1 MTHADTARLVALVRR
16 TADLIDA
23 DLDTARRRA
32 AEWRTPSRQPDGPGP
47 RGHISDPTGTAAT
60 TTHRDP
66 TASLA
71 ADLDRHT
78 RALAAACTD
87 LAADLDRARTV
98 PPTRT
103 GIDAADATALI
114 THNRTDGYCEACSTY
129 AAGTNGDRLRPI
141 RGARFCDPCRKAW
154 ARLIES
160 GDVTY
165 ADIDHAF
172 TEFLTRRATRTQR
185 TQQTP

>member
-1 MTHADTARLVALVRR
+1 MTHADTARLAALIRR
-16 TADLIDA
+16 TSQRIEDE
-23 DLDTARRRA
+23 LDTARRNARD
-32 AEWRTPSRQPDGPGP
+32 WRTPTTRTDGPGP

-103 GIDAADATALI
+103 GIDAADREALI
-114 THNRTDGYCEACSTY
+114 SHNSVEGHCEACGNYT
-129 AAGTNGDRLRPI
+129 AHPDRLR
-141 RGARFCDPCRKAW
+141 RVRNAAQFCDPCRKAW
-154 ARLIES
+154 SRLIES

-172 TEFLTRRATRTQR
+172 AEFITRRATRTQR

>member
-1 MTHADTARLVALVRR
+1 MTDSRRLAQLVRR
-16 TADLIDA
+16 TAQRID
-23 DLDTARRRA
+23 DELDTARRHA
-32 AEWRTPSRQPDGPGP
+32 HDWRTPTRRADGPGP
-47 RGHISDPTGTAAT
+47 IGHISDPTGTTAT
-60 TTHRDP
+60 TTRKDP
-66 TASLA
+66 VATLA
-71 ADLDRHT
+71 ANLDRHT

-87 LAADLDRARTV
+87 LAAALDLARTIA
-98 PPTRT
+98 PSHA